1 MRHAAAPLDTM
12 ARLTAWVGA
21 RLPTRLLPTAARRV
35 RERLSSS
42 QFRLPVMW
50 RREHEREVQ
59 ALGRAAADLGVAVQ
73 RATAAALLATQQW
86 QVQALRFLR
95 ERDEARAEVE
105 RLRATV
111 AELVIRSATGEAQ
124 RD

>member
-1 MRHAAAPLDTM
+1 
-12 ARLTAWVGA
+12 
-21 RLPTRLLPTAARRV
+21 
-35 RERLSSS
+35 
-42 QFRLPVMW
+42 MW